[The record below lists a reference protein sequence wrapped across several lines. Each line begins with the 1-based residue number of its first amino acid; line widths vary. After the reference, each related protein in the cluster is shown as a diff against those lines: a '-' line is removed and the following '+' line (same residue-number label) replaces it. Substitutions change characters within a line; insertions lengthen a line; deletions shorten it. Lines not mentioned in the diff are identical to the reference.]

1 MKRQR
6 SLGLIAVTVL
16 AALGAGQ
23 YMQSGVA
30 ESAVA
35 MMPLPTA
42 APDTPVALVPEP
54 AVQQSARITPAAGTP
69 LAAFDAVA
77 LPVAFDTT
85 PEPAPL
91 PPPAPKPLATV
102 ACPVTLDVFAETGG
116 MIGVTLT
123 APCHPNERV
132 VLRHDALAITLRT
145 TATGSLFATI
155 PALTQTGDILLRL
168 PDGTEHAGAA
178 PIPELASMRRLAVQW
193 MADDRFAINAFEGD
207 ADYGQPGHIT
217 AGAGPLHVALGDSS
231 VDLPMLAE
239 VYTFPAQA
247 TPRLTIEAEV
257 TDATCGRELIG
268 EALISDAGTVTVADL
283 TMAIPGC
290 DVLGGFVVLNNP
302 LSDMKLALAE

>member
-6 SLGLIAVTVL
+6 SLGMIALTVL
-16 AALGAGQ
+16 AALGTGQ
-23 YMQSGVA
+23 YMQSGEA
-30 ESAVA
+30 QSAVA
-35 MMPLPTA
+35 MTPLPPPA
-42 APDTPVALVPEP
+42 SPPPVAVAPEP
-54 AVQQSARITPAAGTP
+54 AILQQTRVIPAAGTP
-69 LAAFDAVA
+69 LPVSFDV
-77 LPVAFDTT
+77 T
-85 PEPAPL
+85 EPAPL
-91 PPPAPKPLATV
+91 PEPEPPAIA
-102 ACPVTLDVFAETGG
+102 ACPVTLDVFAESGG

-193 MADDRFAINAFEGD
+193 MADDRFAINAFEGG

-217 AGAGPLHVALGDSS
+217 AGAGPLHVALGDPS

-290 DVLGGFVVLNNP
+290 DALGGFVVLNNP

>member
-6 SLGLIAVTVL
+6 SLGLIALTVL

-23 YMQSGVA
+23 YMQSGEA
-30 ESAVA
+30 QSAVA
-35 MMPLPTA
+35 MTPLPRLASAPPA
-42 APDTPVALVPEP
+42 AVAPEP
-54 AVQQSARITPAAGTP
+54 AILQQTSVIPAAGTP
-69 LAAFDAVA
+69 LPVSFDMTESEP
-77 LPVAFDTT
+77 L
-85 PEPAPL
+85 PEPE
-91 PPPAPKPLATV
+91 PPAVV
-102 ACPVTLDVFAETGG
+102 ACPVTLDVFAESGG

-155 PALTQTGDILLRL
+155 PALTQTGDITLRF
-168 PDGTEHAGAA
+168 PDGTEHVGAT
-178 PIPELASMRRLAVQW
+178 PIPELASMRRFAVQW

-217 AGAGPLHVALGDSS
+217 AGAGPLHISLGDPS

-247 TPRLTIEAEV
+247 TSRLTIEAAV

-268 EALISDAGTVTVADL
+268 EALISDAGTVTVAEL

-290 DVLGGFVVLNNP
+290 DALGGFVVLNNP

>member
-30 ESAVA
+30 ESSVA
-35 MMPLPTA
+35 MSPLPPSA
-42 APDTPVALVPEP
+42 SVTPVALAPEP
-54 AVQQSARITPAAGTP
+54 AVQQSARVTPAAGTP
-69 LAAFDAVA
+69 LASFDVVT
-77 LPVAFDTT
+77 LPVAFETT
-85 PEPAPL
+85 PEPAPI
-91 PPPAPKPLATV
+91 PTPAPEPLAAA

-132 VLRHDALAITLRT
+132 VLRHDALAVALRT

-155 PALTQTGDILLRL
+155 PALTQTGDIALRFA
-168 PDGTEHAGAA
+168 DGTEHAGAA
-178 PIPELASMRRLAVQW
+178 PIPELADMRRIAVQW
-193 MADDRFAINAFEGD
+193 MADDRFALNAFEGG

-217 AGAGPLHVALGDSS
+217 AGAGPLHVALGDPS

-239 VYTFPAQA
+239 VYTLPAKA
-247 TPRLTIEAEV
+247 NPRLTIEAAV
-257 TDATCGRELIG
+257 TATTCGRELIG
-268 EALISDAGTVTVADL
+268 ETLFSDGGKVTVAEL
-283 TMAIPGC
+283 TMAVPDC
-290 DVLGGFVVLNNP
+290 DELGGFVVLNNP